1 MNYANPSIAL
11 GLLLMGMGI
20 GAFLSREFFRR
31 NLEAVL
37 QQEIEKRYR
46 CGLSIDSGV
55 TANDSADGVLRC
67 AASQRTFAQAG
78 ELPRTSPTGRS
89 DHAAIDWV
97 HARTG
102 VHL

>member
-1 MNYANPSIAL
+1 MNYANPSIAF

-37 QQEIEKRYR
+37 QQEIEKRCR

-67 AASQRTFAQAG
+67 AAFKRTFAPAG

-89 DHAAIDWV
+89 DHAAVAWV